1 VRYDAHSG
9 NAHGHEERPTSWRRP
24 HDAKADPAGGGQGA
38 PTRLEPGEHGAQ
50 RWHSVT
56 AGGPKP
62 ESDDGYARNPCM
74 KRPHLEHTAKRRGG
88 WETLGRRS
96 TARCRGTGLWIRAEP
111 RWLQGCTPSAEV
123 GGTGWVPY
131 GRQAGADGQAQHGSL
146 GERRK
151 RVGRSVRAAVETPP
165 QPGLAAAEV
174 ISAGQRGRSRPRLG
188 KPTTGRRAAVRAR
201 GAARGRED

>member
-1 VRYDAHSG
+1 VRYEAHSG

-62 ESDDGYARNPCM
+62 ESDYGYARNPCM
-74 KRPHLEHTAKRRGG
+74 KRPHLEHTAKRRG
-88 WETLGRRS
+88 WCETLGSRS
-96 TARCRGTGLWIRAEP
+96 TSRCRRKGLLMRAEP
-111 RWLQGCTPSAEV
+111 RWLQGCKPSAGV

-131 GRQAGADGQAQHGSL
+131 GRQEGAYGQAQHVSL

-151 RVGRSVRAAVETPP
+151 RVGWSVRA
-165 QPGLAAAEV
+165 L
-174 ISAGQRGRSRPRLG
+174 GRNAPADWASCG
-188 KPTTGRRAAVRAR
+188 
-201 GAARGRED
+201 